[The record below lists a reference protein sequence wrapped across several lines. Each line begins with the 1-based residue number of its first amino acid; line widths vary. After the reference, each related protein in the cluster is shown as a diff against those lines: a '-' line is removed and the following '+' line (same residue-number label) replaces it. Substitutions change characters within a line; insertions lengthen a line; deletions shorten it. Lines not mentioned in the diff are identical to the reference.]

1 MDGRLKT
8 TDAQA
13 SAPDGKPLRM
23 LPKESGVALMGF
35 GIVGVLMLDPVDI
48 VFVLAGALVFTPQL
62 FHRTEHWVQARFP
75 SMHRQG
81 RRHIDRFIDDFERR
95 YPPVSR

>member
-1 MDGRLKT
+1 
-8 TDAQA
+8 
-13 SAPDGKPLRM
+13 M

-35 GIVGVLMLDPVDI
+35 GIVGVMMLDPVDI

-62 FHRTEHWVQARFP
+62 FHRTERWVQARFP
-75 SMHRQG
+75 RIHRRG

-95 YPPVSR
+95 YPPASS